1 MLEKV
6 QKRITRHARIRA
18 KISGTATRPR
28 LAIFRSNA
36 GFHAQLI
43 DDDAGKTL
51 CAVSD
56 LKLKKGTKTEKAT
69 QIGEEIAKKAIAL
82 GLSSCVFDRG
92 GFTYHGRVKAFA
104 EAARTGGL
112 VF

>member
-6 QKRITRHARIRA
+6 QKRLTRHARIRTRL
-18 KISGTATRPR
+18 SGTALRPR

-36 GFHAQLI
+36 AFHAQLI

-56 LKLKKGTKTEKAT
+56 LKIKKGTKTEKA
-69 QIGEEIAKKAIAL
+69 IKVGAEIAKLALAL
-82 GLSSCVFDRG
+82 GLTTCVFDRG
-92 GFTYHGRVKAFA
+92 GFSYHGRVKAFA
-104 EAARTGGL
+104 DAAREAGL
-112 VF
+112 IF